1 MTHKDVSQS
10 YEELKGE
17 SPEQCTTPDQCTR
30 LFKLYEKGINK
41 SKNNVLFFTCQQGH
55 LLTILKRLKGDDYK
69 TVVQNELKISMG
81 LARLRIRVFNLINEY
96 QTLMNSNLSLYYF
109 NQNLKVIKEICEESG
124 DEFK

>member
-69 TVVQNELKISMG
+69 TAVQNELKISMG
-81 LARLRIRVFNLINEY
+81 LARLRIRIFKLI
-96 QTLMNSNLSLYYF
+96 NSNLSLYYF
-109 NQNLKVIKEICEESG
+109 NQNLKVIREICEESG